1 MIDSVAEITLRM
13 VREWLMYLIYQ
24 DGSQIIKVGHYHELL

>member
-13 VREWLMYLIYQ
+13 VMVNDLIYQ